1 MNNNIKPAWMF
12 LGVFLVTLLW
22 ALESDNRPRVRL
34 AMPYSSDDLRSSTID
49 VASPQSRQADNLK
62 PDEQLASEDRSVRF
76 GKTEKKNNLQP
87 HRDSLLSDASRDLLV
102 NSANRQLPAQE
113 QAFYLPDKE
122 PVEPFRD
129 NNPLHAADRL
139 YSCFGNSCLN
149 IVADQ

>member
-1 MNNNIKPAWMF
+1 MNKNIKPAWMF

-34 AMPYSSDDLRSSTID
+34 AMKYSSDDLRSSTID
-49 VASPQSRQADNLK
+49 VASPQSLQADNLK
-62 PDEQLASEDRSVRF
+62 PDERLASEDRSVGF
-76 GKTEKKNNLQP
+76 GKMEKQNNLQP

-102 NSANRQLPAQE
+102 NSANRQLPEQE
-113 QAFYLPDKE
+113 RAFYSSGAKQ
-122 PVEPFRD
+122 VEPFRD